1 MNIYLDLFLT
11 FAKMGVLTFGGV
23 YAMLP
28 ILQKEVV
35 QKKKWASDEEIMD
48 YFAIGQC
55 TPGIIA
61 VNTATFVGQKTA
73 GNLGGVIATLGIVF
87 PCFVIIS
94 LLAGVIETFS
104 HLVFVQKAFAGI
116 RICVCV
122 LILNAVMKLFKKA
135 IVDKPTL
142 VIFII
147 VTILAYFT
155 AINPIVFVVTAAL
168 AGIIIQSIKGRNA
181 K

>member
-1 MNIYLDLFLT
+1 
-11 FAKMGVLTFGGV
+11 
-23 YAMLP
+23 
-28 ILQKEVV
+28 
-35 QKKKWASDEEIMD
+35 
-48 YFAIGQC
+48 
-55 TPGIIA
+55 
-61 VNTATFVGQKTA
+61 
-73 GNLGGVIATLGIVF
+73 
-87 PCFVIIS
+87 
-94 LLAGVIETFS
+94 
-104 HLVFVQKAFAGI
+104 
-116 RICVCV
+116 
-122 LILNAVMKLFKKA
+122 MKLFKKA